1 MLNWQ
6 KELHGMMIKE
16 FVKKFYKKLGYDIS
30 KVDSD
35 VDEKKELIEISE
47 IRKVNY
53 GCGTVLLNGW
63 INVDVMPANI
73 IKRANALT
81 GNIYY
86 QMDLTKKH
94 PFPDNSL
101 EFAFAEDFIEH
112 LNQVDSVIFLTEIYR
127 TLQKN
132 GVLRLS
138 FPGFFT
144 VLAQHFS
151 EISYDQC
158 KKMKAEAYTKHS
170 HKHFFCFEELEQ
182 LCQHIGFSDIKS
194 VEYGKSNYPD
204 LRALDTRANQ
214 IGVNIL
220 VEIVK

>member
-1 MLNWQ
+1 
-6 KELHGMMIKE
+6 MMIKGI
-16 FVKKFYKKLGYDIS
+16 VKKSFKKLGYEIS

-35 VDEKKELIEISE
+35 VNQKRELIEISE

-53 GCGTVLLNGW
+53 GCGAVLLNGW
-63 INVDVMPANI
+63 INVDIMPSNN
-73 IKRANALT
+73 IKRN
-81 GNIYY
+81 GGIYY
-86 QMDLTKKH
+86 QMDLVKKH

-112 LNQVDSVIFLTEIYR
+112 LSQVDAVIFLTEIFR

-138 FPGFFT
+138 FPGFFN

-151 EISYDQC
+151 EISYDQA
-158 KKMKAEAYTKHS
+158 KRLKTEAYIKHS
-170 HKHFFCFEELEQ
+170 HKHFFCFEELKQ
-182 LCQHIGFSDIKS
+182 LCQHIGFSDVKS
-194 VEYGKSNYPD
+194 VEYGKSSYPE
-204 LRALDTRANQ
+204 LRTLDTRVDQ

-220 VEIVK
+220 AEIVK

>member
-1 MLNWQ
+1 MNS
-6 KELHGMMIKE
+6 MMITGI
-16 FVKKFYKKLGYDIS
+16 VKKSLKKFGYDIS
-30 KVDSD
+30 KIDSD
-35 VDEKKELIEISE
+35 VDKKRELIELSK

-53 GCGTVLLNGW
+53 GCGAVLLNGW
-63 INVDVMPANI
+63 INVDIMPANI
-73 IKRANALT
+73 IKRAHALN

-112 LNQVDSVIFLTEIYR
+112 LSQVDSVIFLTEIYR

-138 FPGFFT
+138 FPGFFN

-151 EISYDQC
+151 EISYEQG

-170 HKHFFCFEELEQ
+170 HKHFFCFEELKQ
-182 LCQHIGFSDIKS
+182 LCQHIGFSEIKS
-194 VEYGKSNYPD
+194 VEYGKSNYPE

>member
-1 MLNWQ
+1 
-6 KELHGMMIKE
+6 MIKE
-16 FVKKFYKKLGYDIS
+16 IVKKSFKKLGYDIS

-35 VDEKKELIEISE
+35 NDQKRELVEISE

-53 GCGTVLLNGW
+53 GCGAVLLNGW
-63 INVDVMPANI
+63 INVDIMPPNKI
-73 IKRANALT
+73 ERNN
-81 GNIYY
+81 NIYY

-94 PFPDNSL
+94 PFPDNSI

-112 LNQVDSVIFLTEIYR
+112 LSQADTVIFLAEIYR

-138 FPGFFT
+138 SPGFFN
-144 VLAQHFS
+144 VLTQHFS
-151 EISYDQC
+151 EISYDQG
-158 KKMKAEAYTKHS
+158 KKMKTEAYTKHS
-170 HKHFFCFEELEQ
+170 HKHFFCFEELKQ

-194 VEYGKSNYPD
+194 VEYGKSNYPE
-204 LRALDTRANQ
+204 LRTLDTRADQ

-220 VEIVK
+220 AEIVK